1 MLKISLFMNETM
13 EISSQYLEIWFSILL
28 LWCFF
33 AADFRSSGLLRK
45 KDIRDMRTSTTHMGS
60 SYKINWGTTDSNV
73 SRYCISLQIL
83 TQNLMRAS
91 NLGNFRGR
99 SGNESINLKTISL
112 VLSSICGLNTSI
124 LNLLSPEIKR
134 NLLAYKNSWPE
145 RLLMHL
151 NCSL

>member
-1 MLKISLFMNETM
+1 MLLLTMLKISSFMNETM
-13 EISSQYLEIWFSILL
+13 EISSQYLEFWFSILL

-33 AADFRSSGLLRK
+33 CCWFPLLTECSGLLRK

-99 SGNESINLKTISL
+99 SGNESINLKTISSYHPF
-112 VLSSICGLNTSI
+112 VGLIHQS
-124 LNLLSPEIKR
+124 
-134 NLLAYKNSWPE
+134 
-145 RLLMHL
+145 
-151 NCSL
+151 